1 MTGLDKMVSQIL
13 EEANNSAK
21 AKIEEANKQAAKIE
35 ADAQAEAD
43 KLVAEIQKKSE
54 ADIANYKE
62 RVKSSSDLRRRTAL
76 LTAKQQMISEVID
89 KACAKF
95 SAKEEAEY
103 FQTLKDMLEK
113 FVQPEEGILYLSP
126 EDLAVLP
133 ADFKTDAA
141 VIAAK
146 RGGALTIS
154 EEGRNIGKGFVLSYG
169 GIEENCSFTSLFDA
183 KRDEL
188 QDRVQKIL
196 FS

>member
-21 AKIEEANKQAAKIE
+21 AKVNAANVQADGIKAAAE
-35 ADAQAEAD
+35 AEAD
-43 KLVAEIQKKSE
+43 KLVEEIRRKSE

-62 RVKSSSDLRRRTAL
+62 RVKSSSDLKRRTAL
-76 LTAKQQMISEVID
+76 LTAKQQMISQVID
-89 KACAKF
+89 KACEKF

-113 FVQPEEGILYLSP
+113 FVQPQEGILYLSP
-126 EDLAVLP
+126 DDLAALP
-133 ADFKTDAA
+133 ADFATDVT

-146 RGGALTIS
+146 KGGALTIS
-154 EEGRNIGKGFVLSYG
+154 KEGRKIGKGFVLSYG

-188 QDRVQKIL
+188 QDKVQKIL

>member
-21 AKIEEANKQAAKIE
+21 AKVNAANAQADEIKAAAE
-35 ADAQAEAD
+35 AEAD
-43 KLVAEIQKKSE
+43 KLVEEIRRKSE

-62 RVKSSSDLRRRTAL
+62 RVKSSSDLKRRTAL
-76 LTAKQQMISEVID
+76 LTAKQQMISQVID
-89 KACAKF
+89 KACEKF

-113 FVQPEEGILYLSP
+113 FVQPQEGILYLSP
-126 EDLAVLP
+126 DDLAVLP
-133 ADFKTDAA
+133 ADFATDVT

-146 RGGALTIS
+146 KGGALTIS
-154 EEGRNIGKGFVLSYG
+154 KEGRKIGKGFVLSYG

-188 QDRVQKIL
+188 QDKVQKIL